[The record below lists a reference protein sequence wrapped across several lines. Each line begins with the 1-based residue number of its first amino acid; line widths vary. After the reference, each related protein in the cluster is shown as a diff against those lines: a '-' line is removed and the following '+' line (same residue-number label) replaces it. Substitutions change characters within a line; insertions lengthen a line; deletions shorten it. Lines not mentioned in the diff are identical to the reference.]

1 MVENNKL
8 TGNNFK
14 NCSYYDSN
22 NLIDINGIIPENIY
36 SHLLPWIRNIK
47 QHKTILDYFSQNN
60 CIHWRWQWWKYLTL
74 PITIN
79 KKGMDLFKNI
89 KKYRIN

>member
-14 NCSYYDSN
+14 NCSYYDLN
-22 NLIDINGIIPENIY
+22 TLIDINGIIPENIY

-47 QHKTILDYFSQNN
+47 QHTTILDYFS
-60 CIHWRWQWWKYLTL
+60 
-74 PITIN
+74 
-79 KKGMDLFKNI
+79 
-89 KKYRIN
+89 